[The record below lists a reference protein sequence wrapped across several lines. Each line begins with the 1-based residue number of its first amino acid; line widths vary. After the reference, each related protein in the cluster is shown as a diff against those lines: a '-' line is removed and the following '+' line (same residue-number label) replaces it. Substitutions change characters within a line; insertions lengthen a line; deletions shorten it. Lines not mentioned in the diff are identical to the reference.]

1 MTVVDNVVAGTEAV
15 AISPSPPSSVTS
27 QGSGVST
34 NDDQGE
40 IGSHAE
46 RSDGGESFK
55 QRDMRELQE
64 LLSKLNPMAE
74 EFVPPSMNKQGGA
87 NGFNGVNG
95 GFFTVAGSFLPNNN
109 GFGAAGYFPVNQD
122 GGFRRVLRHI
132 SLSLLCFCCFLAF
145 FFKLQFSD
153 LVVCLN
159 LVSSVFLCAYEP
171 KVSPFLS
178 CLC

>member
-40 IGSHAE
+40 IGSHVE

-74 EFVPPSMNKQGGA
+74 EFVPPSMNKQGG
-87 NGFNGVNG
+87 GFNGVNG
-95 GFFTVAGSFLPNNN
+95 GFFTVPGSFLPNN
-109 GFGAAGYFPVNQD
+109 GFGAAAGYFPVNQD

-132 SLSLLCFCCFLAF
+132 SLSLLCLVSSCVFMSQRSHLC
-145 FFKLQFSD
+145 
-153 LVVCLN
+153 LVVCVD
-159 LVSSVFLCAYEP
+159 LVSSVY
-171 KVSPFLS
+171 
-178 CLC
+178 